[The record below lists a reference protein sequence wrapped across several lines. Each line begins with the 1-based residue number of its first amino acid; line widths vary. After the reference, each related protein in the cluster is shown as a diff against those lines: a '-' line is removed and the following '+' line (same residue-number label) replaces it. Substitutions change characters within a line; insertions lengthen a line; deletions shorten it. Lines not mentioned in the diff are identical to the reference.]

1 MVNPFLKKISAI
13 YTYFGITK
21 ESKTKVS
28 LFNPGDLVNVYSSD
42 MSNWAMLSHYDSID
56 EYIAAIQRF
65 MVYIK
70 KDEPIPQYLLPLVER
85 KVYVAEFFTHKNKYV
100 NVTEK
105 AKEFL
110 DTVTELFELLDN
122 LEQLDEKPEYG
133 LRNLRLISII
143 RANIKSIVGVFN
155 DQGIK
160 TLR

>member
-1 MVNPFLKKISAI
+1 M
-13 YTYFGITK
+13 
-21 ESKTKVS
+21 
-28 LFNPGDLVNVYSSD
+28 YSSD
-42 MSNWAMLSHYDSID
+42 MSNWAILSHYDSID
-56 EYIAAIQRF
+56 EYIAAIRRF

-85 KVYVAEFFTHKNKYV
+85 KVYVAEFFTHKNQYV

-105 AKEFL
+105 AQEFL

-133 LRNLRLISII
+133 LRNLRLLSII

-155 DQGIK
+155 DQGTKAI
-160 TLR
+160 R